1 MLVSWQSL
9 KWQFEMSLKFFAD
22 HCVPNTVIQALRNG
36 GYRVFILREHIPRDS
51 PDPVVI
57 AKAQELNAIL
67 VSLNGYFA
75 DIVTYPP
82 SDYKGIIALQVKNH
96 PEVIPA

>member
-1 MLVSWQSL
+1 M

-22 HCVPNTVIQALRNG
+22 HCVPNAVIQALRNAG
-36 GYRVFILREHIPRDS
+36 HQVFILREHIPRDS

-67 VSLNGYFA
+67 VSLNGDFA
-75 DIVTYPP
+75 DPISAGGGHVSLYTIVRLVLEAFW
-82 SDYKGIIALQVKNH
+82 KQKN
-96 PEVIPA
+96 